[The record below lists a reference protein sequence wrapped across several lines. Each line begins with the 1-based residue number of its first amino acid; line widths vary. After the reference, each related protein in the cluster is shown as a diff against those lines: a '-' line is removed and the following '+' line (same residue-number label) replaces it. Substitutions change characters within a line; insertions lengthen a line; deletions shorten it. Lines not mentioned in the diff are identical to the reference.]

1 MKKKLILIGLSLLL
15 AVPTQLDAKEVNFRH
30 GSKDSGMARTVFPQ
44 VTGDLEANVLTLSIC
59 RYTGVAQICVSDN
72 SGNMIQIYSEVIQG
86 KSVIDLDL
94 GDLAE
99 GEYTVTVTLGDNGY
113 FGIVS
118 LN

>member
-1 MKKKLILIGLSLLL
+1 MLNYS
-15 AVPTQLDAKEVNFRH
+15 
-30 GSKDSGMARTVFPQ
+30 
-44 VTGDLEANVLTLSIC
+44 
-59 RYTGVAQICVSDN
+59 VA
-72 SGNMIQIYSEVIQG
+72 ELRG

-113 FGIVS
+113 LGIVS